1 MDDMIVYFGR
11 LYEQM
16 LSRRHN
22 EDYEVNPEQMDRF
35 LDLLHFFKSRIDP
48 EYDDGIEPFHLEAKA
63 EHGGFSANFCVFDLH
78 GEEIQEFA
86 WLISCCSAISIDAKN
101 DSQICIS
108 VTVPNIFV
116 PKEGAEEAGDR
127 KDIGA
132 PGFWEVWEGEEG
144 EE

>member
-1 MDDMIVYFGR
+1 MDDMIVYFAR

-16 LSRRHN
+16 LSQRRN
-22 EDYEVNPEQMDRF
+22 EDYEINPEQMDRF
-35 LDLLHFFKSRIDP
+35 LDLLHFFKSRVDP

-63 EHGGFSANFCVFDLH
+63 EHGGFSADFCVFDLH

-86 WLISCCSAISIDAKN
+86 RLISCCSAISIDAMN

-108 VTVPNIFV
+108 MTVPNIFV
-116 PKEGAEEAGDR
+116 PKKRTEEDE
-127 KDIGA
+127 DYEDTGA
-132 PGFWEVWEGEEG
+132 PGFWDVFSNEEG